1 VDHLPAI
8 TEEELV
14 LQKSK
19 NELSFLSLPPP
30 VSTVF
35 VNSLETLE
43 IIAKDFQFH
52 LCSLEEIVSEVN
64 SNNSSNSSTSNK
76 MDFSPPPPHLSNEIS
91 IKKIILDNL
100 IKYLRAG
107 KCSIEE
113 DGGHSLLTSKTDQV
127 NLFNPIDD
135 ELESVTTTTV
145 EQTSIDEQPK
155 RVYTKVVGLDSEWAV
170 SRSIQ
175 SVADILQVCIFFSV
189 SE

>member
-35 VNSLETLE
+35 VNSMETLE
-43 IIAKDFQFH
+43 IIANDFQFP
-52 LCSLEEIVSEVN
+52 LRSVEEIVSEVN
-64 SNNSSNSSTSNK
+64 SNNTNNSTSNK
-76 MDFSPPPPHLSNEIS
+76 MDFSPPPPPHATSEIS

-113 DGGHSLLTSKTDQV
+113 DGGHSLSSKNESI
-127 NLFNPIDD
+127 NLINPIDD

-145 EQTSIDEQPK
+145 DRPSIDEQPK

-175 SVADILQVCIFFSV
+175 SVADILQVCIFS
-189 SE
+189 SLS